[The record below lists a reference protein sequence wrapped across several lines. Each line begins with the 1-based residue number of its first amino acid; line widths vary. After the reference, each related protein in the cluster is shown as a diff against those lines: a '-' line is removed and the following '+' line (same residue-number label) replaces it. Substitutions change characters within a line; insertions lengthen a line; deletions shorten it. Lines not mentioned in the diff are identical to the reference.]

1 MGRKNPGRI
10 CTKYSGRKITYANFR
25 LFHRLSSSSYNT
37 LALPYSLLALVMT
50 LFSLPAQCAT
60 WASTSTPKPPWRL
73 MSPKP
78 CRAASTCFDRSGP
91 SDDLSR
97 ARFSS
102 RWSCHWCRLNFTTAM
117 RPLLVCLV
125 MSWTD
130 SSQSWM
136 LQHGSYSQ
144 GRSTIM

>member
-1 MGRKNPGRI
+1 MDEVASWMPSN
-10 CTKYSGRKITYANFR
+10 R
-25 LFHRLSSSSYNT
+25 LQLNT
-37 LALPYSLLALVMT
+37 LKTEVLW
-50 LFSLPAQCAT
+50 CATNRWQHQIPHEPTRIGNDIVQSASSVCVT
-60 WASTSTPKPPWRL
+60 WASTSTLKPPWRL

-78 CRAASTCFDRSGP
+78 CRAASMCFDRSGP

-102 RWSCHWCRLNFTTAM
+102 RWSCHWCRLDLTTAM
-117 RPLLVCLV
+117 RLLLVCLV

-136 LQHGSYSQ
+136 LQHGSYSHV
-144 GRSTIM
+144 RSTIM